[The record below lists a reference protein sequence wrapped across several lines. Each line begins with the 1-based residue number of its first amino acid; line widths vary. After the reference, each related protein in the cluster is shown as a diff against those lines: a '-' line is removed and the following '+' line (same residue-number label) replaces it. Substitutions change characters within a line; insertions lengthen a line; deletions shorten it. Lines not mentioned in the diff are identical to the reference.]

1 MLVMSMLLCVQLQEQ
16 VVMLEDQVREHSS
29 KLRTTQVTLQHE
41 EEMQTK
47 LSNRSEGCHSQT
59 AHTAVLFP

>member
-1 MLVMSMLLCVQLQEQ
+1 MLMVLMLLCVQLQEQ

-47 LSNRSEGCHSQT
+47 LSNRSE
-59 AHTAVLFP
+59 